1 MIKSSRDII
10 LRTNRWDEAVQFYE
24 TALGFK
30 VVYRNDTI
38 VGFDI
43 GALVLYVEKGPE
55 HGPVFD
61 FLTPDVQ
68 AAKQRLVA
76 AGCSI
81 VEENPSLPRCYL
93 KDPFGLVFNLGT
105 KDSGTHESAA

>member
-10 LRTNRWDEAVQFYE
+10 LRTNHWTEAVRFYE
-24 TALGFK
+24 TVLGFK
-30 VVYRNDTI
+30 VISRSDGM
-38 VGFDI
+38 VGFDM
-43 GALVLYVEKGPE
+43 GALVLYVEKGAE

-68 AAKQRLVA
+68 TAKRRLIT
-76 AGCSI
+76 AGCSV
-81 VEENPSLPRCYL
+81 VEEDPGLPRWYL

-105 KDSGTHESAA
+105 KDSGV

>member
-1 MIKSSRDII
+1 MIKTSRDII
-10 LRTNRWDEAVQFYE
+10 LRTNRWAEAVQFYE

-30 VVYRNDTI
+30 VIYRTGTM
-38 VGFDI
+38 VGFDT
-43 GALVLYVEKGPE
+43 GALVLYVEKGSE

-61 FLTPDVQ
+61 FITADVQ
-68 AAKQRLVA
+68 AAKERLVA

-81 VEENPSLPRCYL
+81 VEENPSVPRCYL

-105 KDSGTHESAA
+105 KDSGV

>member
-1 MIKSSRDII
+1 MTQPIKSSRDII

-24 TALGFK
+24 MILGFK
-30 VVYRNDTI
+30 VIYRADNM
-38 VGFDI
+38 VGFDT

-61 FLTPDVQ
+61 FLTADVQ
-68 AAKQRLVA
+68 AAKKSLVA

-81 VEENPSLPRCYL
+81 VEENPSVPRCYL
-93 KDPFGLVFNLGT
+93 KDPFGLVFNLGA
-105 KDSGTHESAA
+105 KDSGV

>member
-10 LRTNRWDEAVQFYE
+10 LRTNRWAEAVQFYE

-30 VVYRNDTI
+30 VIYRTETM
-38 VGFDI
+38 VGFDT
-43 GALVLYVEKGPE
+43 GALVLYVEKGAE

-61 FLTPDVQ
+61 FLTADAQ
-68 AAKQRLVA
+68 ATKERLVA

-81 VEENPSLPRCYL
+81 VEENPSVPRCYL
-93 KDPFGLVFNLGT
+93 KDPFGLIFNIGT
-105 KDSGTHESAA
+105 KDSGV